1 MRNAQPQPDAE
12 LAMARWRRVIQ
23 ESDAKLRQYR
33 ATLDAG
39 ADPAVVTGWIAHTQA
54 ERNQAEQQMET
65 PHPAAGRPAT
75 SPTPRSGNW
84 SPH

>member
-1 MRNAQPQPDAE
+1 
-12 LAMARWRRVIQ
+12 MARWRRVIQ

-54 ERNQAEQQMET
+54 ERNQAEQQMGNAT
-65 PHPAAGRPAT
+65 SGGRPPSHLT
-75 SPTPRSGNW
+75 DTEIRQLVTTLGVSFPRFSG
-84 SPH
+84 HLG